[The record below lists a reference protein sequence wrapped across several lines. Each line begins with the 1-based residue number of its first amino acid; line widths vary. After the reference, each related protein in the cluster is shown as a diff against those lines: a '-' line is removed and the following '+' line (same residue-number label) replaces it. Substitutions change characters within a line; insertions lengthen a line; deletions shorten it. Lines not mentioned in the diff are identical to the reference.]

1 VWLPVHV
8 PRVRSDVA
16 AREAS
21 RSRSRE
27 TEKPRERDKARA
39 EGGRERE
46 NFAAL
51 GVFVAEGKGRMDGSG
66 FFYLGAPGGSLP
78 SSPARWLFSPPS
90 GARGP
95 SR

>member
-1 VWLPVHV
+1 MLQPEKD
-8 PRVRSDVA
+8 RD
-16 AREAS
+16 RE
-21 RSRSRE
+21 RQRSRE
-27 TEKPRERDKARA
+27 REINR
-39 EGGRERE
+39 EVEGRERR

-51 GVFVAEGKGRMDGSG
+51 GVVVFFFVAEGKGSMDRSG